1 MLFIQNQHKK
11 RRRRRIWSIIL
22 LLLAIA
28 VIWNWTFVKWGCQMA
43 KGGLNVAFN
52 TRPLADVLEDKTVPD
67 SLKQR
72 ILLIAEIKK
81 FGIDSLGLQDNPK
94 VYKTLFDQKGKPLVR
109 LLTVAERYELKA
121 VPFFFPIVG
130 SFNYKGFFDSTMLV
144 QEEKVWKSKSYDT
157 NLGQAGAYSTLG
169 WLPEPI
175 LSSMLYYSDGDL
187 ADLILHEMTHGTIFV
202 KGDHE
207 LSENLANFIGD
218 YGALRFLKSKYG
230 INSKQV
236 KTYEERGVFYQK
248 RVKHLNRGAAK
259 LDSLYKTF
267 NAQMPSNE
275 KDTLKYHLIE
285 KIVRSRDTLFKDLPN
300 LTKPKFDKNKLPNN
314 AFFVGFLTYNS
325 KQNEFE
331 ILFDKKFKRNFPAF
345 LSYMKNKYN
354 Q

>member
-1 MLFIQNQHKK
+1 MLYIQKQNKN
-11 RRRRRIWSIIL
+11 RRRRRIWTIIFL
-22 LLLAIA
+22 LLGIII
-28 VIWNWTFVKWGCQMA
+28 VSNWTFVKWGYQMA

-52 TRPLADVLEDKTVPD
+52 TRTLNEVLQDKNVPD

-72 ILLIAEIKK
+72 ILLISEIKK

-94 VYKTLFDQKGKPLVR
+94 VYKTLFDLKGKPLVR
-109 LLTVAERYELKA
+109 LLTVAEPYELKA
-121 VPFFFPIVG
+121 VPFFFPVVG

-144 QEEKVWKSKSYDT
+144 QEERVWKSKGYDT
-157 NLGQAGAYSTLG
+157 NMGQAGAYSTLG

-175 LSSMLYYSDGDL
+175 LSSMLYYQDGDL

-207 LSENLANFIGD
+207 LSENLANFIGG
-218 YGALRFLKSKYG
+218 YGALRFLKAKYG
-230 INSKQV
+230 VNSKQV
-236 KTYEERGVFYQK
+236 KTYEERDVFWVK
-248 RVKHLNRGAAK
+248 RIKHFNRGAFK

-267 NAQMPSNE
+267 DNKFSSKE

-285 KIVRSRDTLFKDLPN
+285 KIVRTRDTLFKDLPN

-331 ILFDKKFKRNFPAF
+331 TLFDKKFKRNFPAF

>member
-1 MLFIQNQHKK
+1 MLFIHKQHKK
-11 RRRRRIWSIIL
+11 LRRRKIWSIIF

-28 VIWNWTFVKWGCQMA
+28 VIWNWTFVKWGYQMA

-52 TRPLADVLEDKTVPD
+52 TRPLAEVLEDKNVPD

-121 VPFFFPIVG
+121 VPFFFPVVG

-218 YGALRFLKSKYG
+218 YGALRFLKFKNG
-230 INSKQV
+230 LNSKQV
-236 KTYEERGVFYQK
+236 KTYEERDVFYQK

-267 NAQMPSNE
+267 NGKQSSNE

-285 KIVRSRDTLFKDLPN
+285 KIVRSRDTLFKGLPN

-331 ILFDKKFKRNFPAF
+331 TLFDKKFKRNFPAF